1 MRLTARFLLLHA
13 STLVFCLVVAAGNVG
28 CSRGVRFTIEK
39 ARVSPSGT
47 ITFAYRET
55 DTGPCKIIT
64 PGGESCSAGG
74 FGSGGSGS
82 STMDTDDP
90 SSVRFFVREG
100 ESFFMPPGTQKT
112 LFTYS
117 NRARGAGGKAVG
129 PKNIASYWVRVDEWK
144 EEERT
149 FTGTPEEHER
159 WLQEQ
164 RKKERQR
171 AVDEAKAATAPP
183 SQAGGR

>member
-1 MRLTARFLLLHA
+1 MNLTPRFLLQHA
-13 STLVFCLVVAAGNVG
+13 SALVFCLVVAAASGG
-28 CSRGVRFTIEK
+28 CSRGARFTIEK

-47 ITFAYRET
+47 ITFAYREST
-55 DTGPCKIIT
+55 TGACKITT
-64 PGGESCSAGG
+64 PGGESCSEGG
-74 FGSGGSGS
+74 FGDGGSGS

-100 ESFFMPPGTQKT
+100 ESFFLAPGTRKT

-149 FTGTPEEHER
+149 FRGPPEQYEKWR
-159 WLQEQ
+159 QEQ
-164 RKKERQR
+164 EKRKRQR
-171 AVDEAKAATAPP
+171 I
-183 SQAGGR
+183 AGESEK